1 MKIYIYWQGTKNISD
16 MNILEDETIT
26 EYSREYLVEIS
37 QVLSKPIT
45 KHTVMF
51 MVPLPPKA

>member
-1 MKIYIYWQGTKNISD
+1 MKIYIYWQGVKNLKD

-26 EYSREYLVEIS
+26 GYSHEYLVEIS

-51 MVPLPPKA
+51 MIPLNPKA